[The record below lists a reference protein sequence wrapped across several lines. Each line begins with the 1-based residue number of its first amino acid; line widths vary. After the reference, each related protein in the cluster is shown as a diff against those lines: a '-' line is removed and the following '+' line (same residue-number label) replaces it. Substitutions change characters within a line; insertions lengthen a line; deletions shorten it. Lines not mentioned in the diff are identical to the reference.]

1 MSSTLAKIAE
11 IEAEMARTQKNKA
24 TAHHLGLLK
33 ARLAKLRRELI
44 TPKGGGG
51 GGPGEGFDVAKTG
64 DARIGFV
71 GFPSV
76 GKSTLL
82 SNLAG
87 VYSEVAAYEFTT
99 LTTVPGVIRYKGA
112 KIQTLGAFLGAGI
125 IFGLYYDAIW
135 SFANNE
141 LIVLGPNGTPG
152 FCATCHSGHLD
163 MVSGFFNQFIG
174 TTSLIVCVLAI
185 IDPYNYP
192 VTCGLEAFPVDLM
205 VLVIDTS
212 MAFSSGYTAN
222 PAPGTLL
229 LDLPGIIEG
238 AKDGKGRGRQVIAV
252 ARTCNLILIVLDV
265 LKPLGH
271 KKIIENELE
280 GFGIR
285 LNSKPPNIGFK
296 KKDKGGINLTATCP
310 QSELDAETVKS
321 ILAEY
326 KIHNADVTLR
336 SDATADDLIDVVEGN
351 RVYIPCIYVLNK
363 IDQISIEELDIIYKV
378 PHCVPISAHHRWNFD
393 DLLEKIWDYL
403 KLVRIYTKPKGQLPD
418 YTSPVVLPYSRT
430 TVEDFCMKIHKNLIK
445 EFKYALVWGLSV
457 KHNPQKVG
465 KDHTLEDEDVIQIVK
480 K

>member
-1 MSSTLAKIAE
+1 MSGTLAKIAE

-112 KIQTLGAFLGAGI
+112 KIQ
-125 IFGLYYDAIW
+125 
-135 SFANNE
+135 
-141 LIVLGPNGTPG
+141 
-152 FCATCHSGHLD
+152 
-163 MVSGFFNQFIG
+163 
-174 TTSLIVCVLAI
+174 
-185 IDPYNYP
+185 
-192 VTCGLEAFPVDLM
+192 
-205 VLVIDTS
+205 
-212 MAFSSGYTAN
+212 
-222 PAPGTLL
+222 L

-238 AKDGKGRGRQVIAV
+238 AKDGKGRGRQVIAGEFI
-252 ARTCNLILIVLDV
+252 RTWRQRPKLVQ
-265 LKPLGH
+265 
-271 KKIIENELE
+271 
-280 GFGIR
+280 
-285 LNSKPPNIGFK
+285 
-296 KKDKGGINLTATCP
+296 CP
-310 QSELDAETVKS
+310 QSELDTETVKS

-418 YTSPVVLPYSRT
+418 YTSPVVLPYCKT

-445 EFKYALVWGLSV
+445 DFKYALVWGSSV